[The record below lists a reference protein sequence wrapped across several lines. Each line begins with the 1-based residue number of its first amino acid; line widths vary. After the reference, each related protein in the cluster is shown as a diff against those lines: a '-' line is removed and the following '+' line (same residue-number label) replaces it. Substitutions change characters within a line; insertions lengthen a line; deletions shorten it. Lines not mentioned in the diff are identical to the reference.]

1 MKANVALRAS
11 ACVLNRQRA
20 SNSHSSVAKKLSHM
34 ALSYA
39 SPTEPIEGRTPASR
53 QRWPN
58 SIELYWA
65 DSSGRRNRIWWL
77 TGRHGKPTL
86 HLLTVEHAIWR
97 RSFRLLVTQ
106 PLTSIAR
113 CLVSSRTSRRC
124 APVPQAASWTRP
136 ARGALP
142 RQVGSE
148 EWPSLSHQGMQFR
161 SLGSGWATSEAIPNA
176 VSSGRRLTWP
186 ISAIRQAPLPAFAK

>member
-58 SIELYWA
+58 SIELYWL
-65 DSSGRRNRIWWL
+65 DSNGRPSAGKEITMASLHTRL
-77 TGRHGKPTL
+77 LYRHRL
-86 HLLTVEHAIWR
+86 DHLLHGG
-97 RSFRLLVTQ
+97 
-106 PLTSIAR
+106 
-113 CLVSSRTSRRC
+113 
-124 APVPQAASWTRP
+124 
-136 ARGALP
+136 RGA
-142 RQVGSE
+142 
-148 EWPSLSHQGMQFR
+148 
-161 SLGSGWATSEAIPNA
+161 A
-176 VSSGRRLTWP
+176 VKL
-186 ISAIRQAPLPAFAK
+186 F

>member
-58 SIELYWA
+58 SIELYWRTLVGVMDDASGPPRRQCHVQSIEHQLFGKCRGHGPA
-65 DSSGRRNRIWWL
+65 DNATAICIEHHREIQKAGPCRNVGVSRPKEFHLRPLAEPDVNLSAHPAPTIQPTTETPTTSGR
-77 TGRHGKPTL
+77 TL
-86 HLLTVEHAIWR
+86 SVGCARAAGVPR
-97 RSFRLLVTQ
+97 R
-106 PLTSIAR
+106 P
-113 CLVSSRTSRRC
+113 VSYGPPASC
-124 APVPQAASWTRP
+124 ACA
-136 ARGALP
+136 
-142 RQVGSE
+142 
-148 EWPSLSHQGMQFR
+148 
-161 SLGSGWATSEAIPNA
+161 
-176 VSSGRRLTWP
+176 
-186 ISAIRQAPLPAFAK
+186 